1 MRIDWSE
8 YSRVHAGR
16 SNLLI
21 HLLAVPLFAGSFL
34 AFIYHAVRGDWTSAL
49 VMFALALGAMAMQ
62 GRGHRGEAETP
73 RPFSS
78 PANFVRRWFTEQFYI
93 FPAFVLSG
101 RWWRQYRAAG
111 DGSRYES

>member
-34 AFIYHAVRGDWTSAL
+34 ALVYCVVRGDRSSAL
-49 VMFALALGAMAMQ
+49 VAFALAIGAMAMQ
-62 GRGHRGEAETP
+62 GRGHRGEAEAP

-78 PANFVRRWFTEQFYI
+78 PANFVSRWFTEQFYI

-111 DGSRYES
+111 NGSRCES

>member
-34 AFIYHAVRGDWTSAL
+34 TLVYHAVRGDWISAL
-49 VMFALALGAMAMQ
+49 VAIVVAIGAMAMQ
-62 GRGHRGEAETP
+62 GRGHRGEAEAP
-73 RPFSS
+73 RPFSG
-78 PANFVRRWFTEQFYI
+78 PADFVSRWFTEQFYI